1 MGGSVLRLGGR
12 LAGVAGVVVG
22 VTALT
27 WLAMRVLRPSW
38 FTGDPRPV
46 PTQLV
51 DYLDRG
57 FLHFDLGRTFRP
69 PQDRVAAIIRRGLP
83 ADFSLLVGGTVIG
96 VLGGTAAGTYCAA
109 PRGAPSSVSSGGG
122 RPART
127 APRGAGRSSRGR
139 SRRRRRSS
147 SSRRCT
153 CSGSG

>member
-12 LAGVAGVVVG
+12 LARGAGVGGG

-83 ADFSLLVGGTVIG
+83 ADFSLLVGGTVMG

-109 PRGAPSSVSSGGG
+109 RRGTAIARALEASAAFLIFAPLYVFGLGLILLFGSDIALIEVGVHIPRE
-122 RPART
+122 
-127 APRGAGRSSRGR
+127 
-139 SRRRRRSS
+139 
-147 SSRRCT
+147 
-153 CSGSG
+153 

>member
-83 ADFSLLVGGTVIG
+83 ADFSLLA
-96 VLGGTAAGTYCAA
+96 GGTAVGGLGGPAGRADWA
-109 PRGAPSSVSSGGG
+109 PRRGPA
-122 RPART
+122 PARVP
-127 APRGAGRSSRGR
+127 AAAGGFF
-139 SRRRRRSS
+139 
-147 SSRRCT
+147 T
-153 CSGSG
+153 FA